1 MSRSQR
7 PDRTP
12 DDTAGKRGGRPAP
25 GAAAKPSA
33 GNPTTAGRA
42 PAKATAGRPAAGKTA
57 ASRGAAGKGGSDKG
71 TPDRGTPDRGA
82 SGRGAR
88 PAGQG
93 RPGPQRRH
101 RLSAAERAAIKRRKR
116 KRIIVATVVTVL
128 VVGAVAGLVVQRNM
142 SHSSALRSLNVQ
154 TLADQGRTHL
164 KAGGKYSK
172 YNSTPPTSGPHDPSP
187 APCGISSQAIPNEVQ
202 VHDLEHG
209 VIMLQYRPG
218 LDRGQVKTLEDLGR
232 SYSSHVIVA
241 PYPGLNTPVTATAW
255 TKLMALDRVD
265 TRKLRT
271 FIDLYRQRGPEG
283 GVPCPM
289 A

>member
-1 MSRSQR
+1 VSRSQR

-12 DDTAGKRGGRPAP
+12 DHTAGKRGARPAP
-25 GAAAKPSA
+25 GAAAKPA
-33 GNPTTAGRA
+33 AARKA
-42 PAKATAGRPAAGKTA
+42 PANATAGRPAAGKAA
-57 ASRGAAGKGGSDKG
+57 ASRGAAG
-71 TPDRGTPDRGA
+71 
-82 SGRGAR
+82 
-88 PAGQG
+88 QG
-93 RPGPQRRH
+93 RPGPPRRH

-128 VVGAVAGLVVQRNM
+128 VVGAVTGVVVQRNA
-142 SHSSALRSLNVQ
+142 SRGSALRSLHVQ

-164 KAGGKYSK
+164 KPGGRYTS
-172 YNSTPPTSGPHDPSP
+172 YNSTPPTSGPHDPTP

-218 LDRGQVKTLEDLGR
+218 LDGGQVKTLQDLGR

-241 PYPGLNTPVTATAW
+241 PYPGLDTAVAATGW
-255 TKLMALDRVD
+255 TKLMTLDRVD

-271 FIDLYRQRGPEG
+271 FIDLYRQRGPESG
-283 GVPCPM
+283 IPCPM